1 MLLLLSFCLSVD
13 KPVLVVLPFLLRDL
27 LPPLLPP
34 GPLLL
39 TTSDRPPLVFVL
51 LPMLLLVEVFTA
63 LMPWLFSFLMGGED
77 DEDDEEEEEE
87 ERTEET
93 EEVEESADEVAPIN
107 PSLLLCFTSTFATDS
122 SQLPLLLL
130 LLP

>member
-1 MLLLLSFCLSVD
+1 MLLFLSFCLSVD

-39 TTSDRPPLVFVL
+39 TTLDLPLLVFVL
-51 LPMLLLVEVFTA
+51 LPILLFVEAFTA
-63 LMPWLFSFLMGGED
+63 LKSCPFSFLTGGLDDNED
-77 DEDDEEEEEE
+77 DEGEEG
-87 ERTEET
+87 RTEET
-93 EEVEESADEVAPIN
+93 EEVEESADEVATVN
-107 PSLLLCFTSTFATDS
+107 PSLLLCFTSTFSTDTS
-122 SQLPLLLL
+122 LLPLLLL

>member
-1 MLLLLSFCLSVD
+1 MLLFLSFCLSVD

-63 LMPWLFSFLMGGED
+63 LVPWLFSFLMGGLED
-77 DEDDEEEEEE
+77 DEDDEEEEE
-87 ERTEET
+87 EET

>member
-1 MLLLLSFCLSVD
+1 MLLFLSFCLSVD

-27 LPPLLPP
+27 L
-34 GPLLL
+34 
-39 TTSDRPPLVFVL
+39 
-51 LPMLLLVEVFTA
+51 
-63 LMPWLFSFLMGGED
+63 FSFLMGGLED
-77 DEDDEEEEEE
+77 DEDDEEEEE
-87 ERTEET
+87 EET

-107 PSLLLCFTSTFATDS
+107 PSLLLCFTSTFATDT